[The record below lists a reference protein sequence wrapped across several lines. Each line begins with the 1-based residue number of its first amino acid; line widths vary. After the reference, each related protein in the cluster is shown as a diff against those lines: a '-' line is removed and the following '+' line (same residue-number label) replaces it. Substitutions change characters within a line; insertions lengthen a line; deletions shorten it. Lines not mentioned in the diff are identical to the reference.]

1 MSEIQLIQSTLER
14 TARRR
19 RWQRGWRTFWQG
31 LFAGAALWLF
41 VLGLY
46 KLRPLP
52 EPTLTIA
59 ALAAAALMPIGFL
72 IGFWRKPSLVE
83 TARWV
88 DERQHLQER
97 LSTALE
103 VVATSVAETWQHL
116 VLSDAARRVQIVALS
131 LAANRPLVAV
141 VAGAGVYARFRSG
154 VPEQGLSANEEGG

>member
-52 EPTLTIA
+52 EHTLTIA

-72 IGFWRKPSLVE
+72 IGFWRRPSLVE

-116 VLSDAARRVQIVALS
+116 VLADAAGRV
-131 LAANRPLVAV
+131 RDFD
-141 VAGAGVYARFRSG
+141 ARKS
-154 VPEQGLSANEEGG
+154 